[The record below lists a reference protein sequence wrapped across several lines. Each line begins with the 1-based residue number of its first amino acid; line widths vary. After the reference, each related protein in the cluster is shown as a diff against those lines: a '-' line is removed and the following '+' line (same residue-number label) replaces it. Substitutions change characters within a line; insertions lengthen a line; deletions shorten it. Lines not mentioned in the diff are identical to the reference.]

1 MGKVRVGIIGCGYMA
16 QTVHMPCLRAI
27 EDVEISALCD
37 FRKKV
42 TDEISRHF
50 NVPFRTDSAEELL
63 SLDIDAVFVLTPVQW
78 HLYNIKAALQAGKHV
93 FTEKPAAMS
102 AASAYEI
109 SQTAAA
115 ARKVMAVGYM
125 KRHDAGIAEL
135 KRLQSEDNWGKLLFA
150 RKHVFVGSGWNAGIN
165 NIIPILYS
173 DEKIPFD
180 SDLLDKGPEW
190 LGGRRDEQFY
200 SFDNPYYGFLDT
212 GSHSINLLRYLTGID
227 PRVCSVRNISGVKLI
242 DFDFDGCGG
251 TMEFR
256 VNFDTQRWEEITELY
271 FEKASVRI
279 LTPSPLDMFSSAAV
293 EILYDSG
300 RRVYSQQTGSIRNW
314 AFMRQA
320 EQFISRVSA
329 GNAFSDMADS
339 VKDLEI
345 IENIYKTENGI
356 KS

>member
-1 MGKVRVGIIGCGYMA
+1 
-16 QTVHMPCLRAI
+16 
-27 EDVEISALCD
+27 
-37 FRKKV
+37 
-42 TDEISRHF
+42 
-50 NVPFRTDSAEELL
+50 
-63 SLDIDAVFVLTPVQW
+63 
-78 HLYNIKAALQAGKHV
+78 
-93 FTEKPAAMS
+93 
-102 AASAYEI
+102 
-109 SQTAAA
+109 
-115 ARKVMAVGYM
+115 
-125 KRHDAGIAEL
+125 
-135 KRLQSEDNWGKLLFA
+135 
-150 RKHVFVGSGWNAGIN
+150 
-165 NIIPILYS
+165 
-173 DEKIPFD
+173 
-180 SDLLDKGPEW
+180 
-190 LGGRRDEQFY
+190 
-200 SFDNPYYGFLDT
+200 
-212 GSHSINLLRYLTGID
+212 
-227 PRVCSVRNISGVKLI
+227 
-242 DFDFDGCGG
+242 
-251 TMEFR
+251 MEFR